1 MGTYSQA
8 FEQAVNH
15 AMLYE
20 VGGWWNL
27 NTPGAKEGW
36 TDTPDHRK
44 ACGYTND
51 PNDHGGE
58 TKYGIAKN
66 ANPDIDVTH
75 LDWEGAKAVYYS
87 HYWLNGKCD
96 KMNGR
101 VAALNFDGGIQHG
114 PGTAAKFIQRA
125 IGVDDDGAIG
135 PGTLSVLNSKEPIP
149 VCNSV
154 CDQRAK
160 YYNNIVA
167 NNSSQQKYLAGWLR
181 RVNEMRAFVTDPS
194 KQF

>member
-1 MGTYSQA
+1 MGIYTQA
-8 FEQAVNH
+8 FELAVDH

-20 VGGWWNL
+20 VGSWWNV
-27 NTPGAKEGW
+27 NAPGARDG
-36 TDTPDHRK
+36 TIAR
-44 ACGYTND
+44 ACGYGND
-51 PNDHGGE
+51 PTDPGGE

-66 ANPDIDVTH
+66 ANPSIDVKH
-75 LDWEGAKAVYYS
+75 LDWDGAKAIYYS

-101 VAALNFDGGIQHG
+101 IAALNFDGAVQHG

-125 IGVDDDGAIG
+125 IGVTDDGAIG
-135 PGTLSVLNSKEPIP
+135 PNTLTVLATKDPIA

-154 CDQRAK
+154 CDQRIAF
-160 YYNNIVA
+160 YNNIVVQKPD
-167 NNSSQQKYLAGWLR
+167 QQKYLAGWLR
-181 RVNEMRAFVTDPS
+181 RVSEMRAFVTDKN